1 MTNLQ
6 QNFQRFIQC
15 QSSLQYCIALAVAL
29 YFLGE
34 IMNILEEKSIML

>member
-15 QSSLQYCIALAVAL
+15 QSSLQYRIAVAL
-29 YFLGE
+29 HFLGE
-34 IMNILEEKSIML
+34 IMNILEEKSIVL